1 MKKSNKS
8 GTLTVAVERLE
19 QDFEKYNFFKW
30 YEEFIRSRMSKSN
43 VLSPVSSEK
52 EDLDEYDSLQ
62 ESNIGEEGKEDQE
75 SPF

>member
-1 MKKSNKS
+1 
-8 GTLTVAVERLE
+8 
-19 QDFEKYNFFKW
+19 
-30 YEEFIRSRMSKSN
+30 MSKSN

-52 EDLDEYDSLQ
+52 EDLDEHDSLQ